1 MNSHLKLIL
10 ETDVAYIPAF
20 MDAADCAMHLDY
32 LGAVPGS
39 IYVTSAY
46 EDGFIIFEYDGN
58 FYQSKKSLTTGEME
72 AIASFFPYIC
82 EKENLQPI
90 SGDSLINRAATVLLF
105 SFGKDAEYEPEVMP
119 TSDEVKICIINLALR
134 CLADRIEA
142 EHVFPEENTPY
153 WVSKLFLK
161 GISAEYAIEYIST
174 YLNDETIS
182 L

>member
-1 MNSHLKLIL
+1 MNSHLKLIP

-58 FYQSKKSLTTGEME
+58 FYQSKKSLTTGEVE

-82 EKENLQPI
+82 EKENLQLI
-90 SGDSLINRAATVLLF
+90 SGNSLTNRAATVLLF
-105 SFGKDAEYEPEVMP
+105 SFGTTAEYEPVP
-119 TSDEVKICIINLALR
+119 ASQEVKAAIIEVALR
-134 CLADRIEA
+134 SLAQTIEA
-142 EHVFPEENTPY
+142 EFVFPEENKPY
-153 WVSKLFLK
+153 WCKKLASK
-161 GISAEYAIEYIST
+161 GITAEYAIEYIST